1 MKIYEI
7 LTERSS
13 RPVKGWTADASAG
26 HSPYYDIDGDGPN
39 KVDPKYKKKSSSYS
53 MTTRTQFDGGGE
65 RIGTKDPQPK
75 NPFVDKKDPTY
86 VDLPSIS
93 ARITKTASKPKGTE
107 WKDRKTS
114 TKFTGKL

>member
-26 HSPYYDIDGDGPN
+26 HSPYYDIYGDGPN

-86 VDLPSIS
+86 VDLSSIS

-114 TKFTGKL
+114 TKFTGTL

>member
-26 HSPYYDIDGDGPN
+26 HSPFYDIYGDGPN
-39 KVDPKYKKKSSSYS
+39 KVDPTAKKTSSNYKAQTKTK
-53 MTTRTQFDGGGE
+53 FDGGGYTE
-65 RIGTKDPQPK
+65 YKRDPVSKKTTKTEVPG
-75 NPFVDKKDPTY
+75 
-86 VDLPSIS
+86 IS
-93 ARITKTASKPKGTE
+93 AKITRTVEKPKGTE

-114 TKFTGKL
+114 TKFTGTL